1 MTFEEFEK
9 EVLKYKE
16 KLNMSKIAEMLG
28 VTRQTLHLW
37 KVENKIPAR
46 YLQKIKNI
54 IGFISDNLNIFK
66 VEFEID
72 YKRENLILSR
82 NTIIHIIDN
91 ELKLDR
97 VYLNGDLTTKKFESW
112 EYIITG
118 YESNTKEEF
127 AHIYRYETSIDYRYK
142 TIKYSLYCTKA
153 GTGTFRPPLKRN
165 IANLLS
171 IFENKLIEKCFE
183 DNLFNKNMIDFKN
196 IVNLVKFNEY
206 DLVLDLPKEQFYEI
220 YNKYNRKNQG
230 DSQIK
235 PMGFYIQLPF
245 YRFTDICEVIKKSET
260 RYDNMPFKYINCI
273 FICGEIIRDNMKKLL
288 EDREIICKM
297 SMMTKGIEV
306 SNELNYCDLYNI
318 VLAHEIGHLIFSY
331 QMTDDEFLEEK
342 RANYMVSHLFDNKYD
357 LFNKH
362 LTTQQP
368 PAYRDILLKPETRTM
383 YRVIEDIPS
392 GTLNLRDYED
402 YYRGIERLYEAR

>member
-9 EVLKYKE
+9 EIETYE
-16 KLNMSKIAEMLG
+16 KLNISKMADMLG

-37 KVENKIPAR
+37 KAENKIPTR
-46 YLQKIKNI
+46 YLTKVKNI
-54 IGFISDNLNIFK
+54 ISIVSHNINIFK
-66 VEFEID
+66 IEFEID
-72 YKRENLILSR
+72 YKRENLILNR
-82 NTIIHIIDN
+82 HTLIWIREN
-91 ELKLDR
+91 EIKLDM
-97 VYLNGDLTTKKFESW
+97 VYVDNNLTTKKFEPW
-112 EYIITG
+112 EYKITE
-118 YESNTKEEF
+118 YESTKKVEI
-127 AHIYRYETSIDYRYK
+127 AHIWRYETDIDYRYK
-142 TIKYSLYCTKA
+142 TIKYCLYCTTTA
-153 GTGTFRPPLKRN
+153 NGNFRPLLKRN
-165 IANLLS
+165 IANILS
-171 IFENKLIEKCFE
+171 LFENKLREKWYE
-183 DNLFNKNMIDFKN
+183 DNSLNKNMVDFKN
-196 IVNLVKFNEY
+196 IVNLVKFGEC
-206 DLVLDLPKEQFYEI
+206 DFVLDLPKEQFYEI
-220 YNKYNRKNQG
+220 YNKYSRKNQG
-230 DSQIK
+230 DSKIE

-245 YRFTDICEVIKKSET
+245 DRFTDICEVIKISET
-260 RYDNMPFKYINCI
+260 RYDNMPYKYINCI

-306 SNELNYCDLYNI
+306 SNELNYYDLYNL

-368 PAYRDILLKPETRTM
+368 PAYRDILLKPETKIM

-392 GTLNLRDYED
+392 GTLNLHDYED
-402 YYRGIERLYEAR
+402 YYREIERLYEAR